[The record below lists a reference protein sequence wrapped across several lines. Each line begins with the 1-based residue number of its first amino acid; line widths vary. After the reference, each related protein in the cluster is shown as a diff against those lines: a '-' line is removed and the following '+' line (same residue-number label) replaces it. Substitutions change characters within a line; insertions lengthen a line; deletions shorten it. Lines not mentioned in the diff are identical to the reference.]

1 MKKIVAFLLCI
12 VMLLP
17 LVGCST
23 DIPEDA
29 EPIPGVRTVTVA
41 QNGTTEYTI
50 VYSNTLAD
58 DSVEKNAA
66 QYLQTVLEQMTG
78 ATFRLMDDTTP
89 AAGPEILIGS
99 TNRKVSQQSQAGLSR
114 YDHRITVQGED
125 IAIVGGGDMAIQ
137 AAVNAFVSTYLPD
150 YSILGEKQMKTVELS
165 ASLVTFGS
173 CDPQAIYGSLDYSED
188 MIGHAVDI
196 VPWAYLWRRGEEE
209 QTKPEAE
216 FIPRRLERMDTV
228 YRTAMEELGPN
239 QSKSIYYNQPDM
251 LKKFPASPEHPLLLG
266 ALWVGTLADYTVT
279 LTWNGNYVPDPV
291 EVEVRT
297 YPTAWGWFGWTVD
310 QVMPVAKVSKD
321 GRTWTYHCPQG
332 QVMDHSYS
340 TQVASATEMIAVFAP
355 EGIDVP
361 EIHIT
366 GNSLGTWKSMDVTV
380 EWGLG
385 ENVPT
390 FTGEYNAVLAA
401 TNLVE
406 LNAEKRYARFKVAY
420 SAVCDTGSDSRLT
433 MWTDQENIGITVA
446 LNDLTEGPIYVP
458 DSGICFY
465 KTGSYASASE
475 CITEIE

>member
-1 MKKIVAFLLCI
+1 
-12 VMLLP
+12 
-17 LVGCST
+17 
-23 DIPEDA
+23 
-29 EPIPGVRTVTVA
+29 
-41 QNGTTEYTI
+41 
-50 VYSNTLAD
+50 
-58 DSVEKNAA
+58 
-66 QYLQTVLEQMTG
+66 
-78 ATFRLMDDTTP
+78 MDDTTP

-165 ASLVTFGS
+165 ASLDTFGS

-216 FIPRRLERMDTV
+216 FIPRRLERIDTV

-239 QSKSIYYNQPDM
+239 QIGSIFYNQPDI
-251 LKKFPASPEHPLLLG
+251 LKELPASPEYPLLLG
-266 ALWVGTLADYTVT
+266 ALWVGSLANYTVT
-279 LTWNGNYVPDPV
+279 LTWPGSYVPDPV

-310 QVMPVAKVSKD
+310 QILPVAKVSGD
-321 GRTWTYHCPQG
+321 GRTWTYNCPRG

-361 EIHIT
+361 EARYGIVLSGSAVPRQRIQR
-366 GNSLGTWKSMDVTV
+366 LGRIIRTAPGKEAACLYYIYIRQSADDAAFLP
-380 EWGLG
+380 GL
-385 ENVPT
+385 EQCET
-390 FTGEYNAVLAA
+390 FGLRYYARERSFSNEPYELAA
-401 TNLVE
+401 SELLSRAENFEPSSLWELRDCLVE
-406 LNAEKRYARFKVAY
+406 GQTRPDCLLSPAAQERHIHAAATVHERNYWRCMKKIGGMLRG
-420 SAVCDTGSDSRLT
+420 TG
-433 MWTDQENIGITVA
+433 
-446 LNDLTEGPIYVP
+446 
-458 DSGICFY
+458 
-465 KTGSYASASE
+465 K
-475 CITEIE
+475 